1 MINPISIKSIH
12 CLVDEKY
19 DCLYHNFLSSIKD
32 SKIEVVK
39 HEIKISH
46 DEVSEK
52 SYEGMLPWETN
63 QFKFA
68 MRNKIQEVI
77 KSLKENK
84 GAVIW
89 SDIDIVFLKPMS
101 KICENL
107 TRTINYCDLA
117 VSPEW
122 EKNINTGFFVARC
135 NRISIDF
142 FEKLLHIIV
151 EKNET
156 EQPLANNL
164 LGARERQGIN
174 KFPIRWRR
182 LSEAY
187 WNMTLNTPLSESSFF
202 IHANWPGGFEK
213 YTKEKLNGDY
223 VQKKKQMIDFF
234 LNSLK

>member
-101 KICENL
+101 KICEN
-107 TRTINYCDLA
+107 
-117 VSPEW
+117 
-122 EKNINTGFFVARC
+122 
-135 NRISIDF
+135 
-142 FEKLLHIIV
+142 
-151 EKNET
+151 
-156 EQPLANNL
+156 
-164 LGARERQGIN
+164 
-174 KFPIRWRR
+174 
-182 LSEAY
+182 
-187 WNMTLNTPLSESSFF
+187 
-202 IHANWPGGFEK
+202 
-213 YTKEKLNGDY
+213 
-223 VQKKKQMIDFF
+223 
-234 LNSLK
+234 